1 MKRFQSLKVC
11 LLYRVFRLGTAAQD
25 GCSSAIKVVNV
36 RQRLGFEVRRTS
48 QKEFAAFV
56 TDQMARWKEAVQL
69 SGARID

>member
-1 MKRFQSLKVC
+1 
-11 LLYRVFRLGTAAQD
+11 
-25 GCSSAIKVVNV
+25 
-36 RQRLGFEVRRTS
+36 VRRTS